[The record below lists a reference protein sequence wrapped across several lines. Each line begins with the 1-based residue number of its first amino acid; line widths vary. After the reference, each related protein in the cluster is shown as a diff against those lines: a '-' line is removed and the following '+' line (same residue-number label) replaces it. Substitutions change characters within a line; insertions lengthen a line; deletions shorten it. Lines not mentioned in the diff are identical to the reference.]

1 MTTIA
6 SEADRL
12 AQQIVSE
19 KDSTEPLTALAAD
32 ATRTDLGEV
41 AIPDTDDGID
51 TEDEFKP
58 RLLSEMLTTAAGAV
72 GMVRLSI
79 KPNLAFVLNLFNDDI
94 HEELVSIG
102 NFEHEGDS
110 FNIIQPLGK
119 KNEKSGRVGVLREP
133 MREFVKVL
141 NTMLDYTDTIVT
153 SPEAGT
159 TIVDALVT
167 EFTSLAENTLFANFP
182 LIDGRRA
189 IPVLNAGDE
198 ENPGYLLN
206 ASHFLRV
213 QSLIEAQQDLGDED
227 AGQQMIN
234 DITVTVKF
242 VVHLRVPLLL
252 RESSDKFE
260 KTLKGHFKYLEN
272 AGTKAGI
279 PTTIYAGFNSA
290 DLAAPAVVNALNWIR
305 ETDPGMEVLSYRNAD
320 QGGEFLGV
328 PGFQSDDYAD
338 TLFNGG
344 DFIVA
349 FNLENEGE

>member
-19 KDSTEPLTALAAD
+19 QDSTEPLTAVATA
-32 ATRTDLGEV
+32 ATRADLGEIN
-41 AIPDTDDGID
+41 IPDVDDGVD
-51 TEDEFKP
+51 SEDEFQP
-58 RLLSEMLTTAAGAV
+58 RLLSQMLSQAAGEV

-79 KPNLAFVLNLFNDDI
+79 KPNLAFVLNLFNDQI
-94 HEELVSIG
+94 HEELVTVG
-102 NFEHEGDS
+102 NFENEGDS
-110 FNIIQPLGK
+110 FNIIQPLAK
-119 KNEKSGRVGVLREP
+119 KNERSGRVGVLREP

-153 SPEAGT
+153 SPESGT

-167 EFTSLAENTLFANFP
+167 EFTTLAENTLFANFP

-189 IPVLNAGDE
+189 IPVLSGDE
-198 ENPGYLLN
+198 EAPGYLLDVN
-206 ASHFLRV
+206 HFLRV
-213 QSLIEAQQDLGDED
+213 HTLIEAQQDVAETGLVTDV
-227 AGQQMIN
+227 
-234 DITVTVKF
+234 TVTVKF

-279 PTTIYAGFNSA
+279 PTTIYAGFNST

-320 QGGEFLGV
+320 QGGDFLGV
-328 PGFQSDDYAD
+328 PGFESEDYAD

>member
-1 MTTIA
+1 MSTIL

-12 AQQIVSE
+12 AQQTLSE
-19 KDSTEPLTALAAD
+19 KDGTEPLTLVAAA
-32 ATRTDLGEV
+32 ATRTDLSEIEV
-41 AIPDTDDGID
+41 PDVDDGID
-51 TEDEFKP
+51 SEDEFKP
-58 RLLSEMLTTAAGAV
+58 RLLSEMLAQAAGNV

-79 KPNLAFVLNLFNDDI
+79 KPNLAFVLNLFNDEI
-94 HEELVSIG
+94 HEELISVG
-102 NFEHEGDS
+102 NFEHEGES
-110 FNIIQPLGK
+110 FNLIQPLGK
-119 KNEKSGRVGVLREP
+119 KNERSGRVGVLREP

-167 EFTSLAENTLFANFP
+167 EFTTLAENTLFANFP
-182 LIDGRRA
+182 LIQGRRG
-189 IPVLNAGDE
+189 IPVLSTGDDE
-198 ENPGYLLN
+198 ENPGYLLG
-206 ASHFLRV
+206 AEHFLRV
-213 QSLIEAQQDLGDED
+213 QSLIEAHQEPSED
-227 AGQQMIN
+227 GLVT
-234 DITVTVKF
+234 DVTVTVKF

-260 KTLKGHFKYLEN
+260 KTLKGHFKYLDG

-279 PTTIYAGFNSA
+279 PTTIYAGFNST
-290 DLAAPAVVNALNWIR
+290 DLASPAVVNALNWIR

>member
-1 MTTIA
+1 
-6 SEADRL
+6 
-12 AQQIVSE
+12 
-19 KDSTEPLTALAAD
+19 
-32 ATRTDLGEV
+32 
-41 AIPDTDDGID
+41 
-51 TEDEFKP
+51 
-58 RLLSEMLTTAAGAV
+58 MLTSAAGQV

-79 KPNLAFVLNLFNDDI
+79 KPNLAFVVNLFNDMIQD
-94 HEELVSIG
+94 ELVTVG
-102 NFEHEGDS
+102 NFENEGDS
-110 FNIIQPLGK
+110 FNIIQPLAK
-119 KNEKSGRVGVLREP
+119 KNERSGRVGVLREP

-153 SPEAGT
+153 SPESGT

-167 EFTSLAENTLFANFP
+167 EFTTLAENTLFANFP

-189 IPVLNAGDE
+189 IPVPSGDE
-198 ENPGYLLN
+198 EAPGYLLDV
-206 ASHFLRV
+206 SHFLRV
-213 QSLIEAQQDLGDED
+213 QTLIEAQQDVVETGLITDV
-227 AGQQMIN
+227 
-234 DITVTVKF
+234 TVTVKF

-272 AGTKAGI
+272 AGIKAGI

-305 ETDPGMEVLSYRNAD
+305 ETDPSMEVLSYRNAD

-328 PGFQSDDYAD
+328 PGFQSEDYAD

>member
-1 MTTIA
+1 MSTIA

-12 AQQIVSE
+12 AQQTLSE
-19 KDSTEPLTALAAD
+19 KDGTEPLTAVAAT
-32 ATRTDLGEV
+32 ATRNDLAEIV
-41 AIPDTDDGID
+41 IPEDDGVD
-51 TEDEFKP
+51 NEDEFQP
-58 RLLSEMLTTAAGAV
+58 RLLSQMLAQAAGSV
-72 GMVRLSI
+72 GMVRMSI
-79 KPNLAFVLNLFNDDI
+79 KPNLAFVLNLFNDQI
-94 HEELVSIG
+94 HEELVTVG
-102 NFEHEGDS
+102 NFENEGDS
-110 FNIIQPLGK
+110 FNIIQPLAK
-119 KNEKSGRVGVLREP
+119 KNERSGRVGVLREP

-153 SPEAGT
+153 SPESGT

-167 EFTSLAENTLFANFP
+167 EFTTLAENTLFANFP

-189 IPVLNAGDE
+189 IPVLNADADSE
-198 ENPGYLLN
+198 SPGYLLDV
-206 ASHFLRV
+206 SHFLRV
-213 QSLIEAQQDLGDED
+213 TTLIEAQQDVVED
-227 AGQQMIN
+227 GLVT
-234 DITVTVKF
+234 DVTVTVKF

-328 PGFQSDDYAD
+328 PGFQSEDYAD